1 MTLQEQVKEAL
12 KGIDEERT
20 ESPDGWWGTS
30 EQAAFGA
37 ERLAKLL
44 AVLDEYAYAPRLTDQ
59 IILSPDSDFPRTA

>member
-37 ERLAKLL
+37 ERLAKVL
-44 AVLDEYAYAPRLTDQ
+44 ALIVNPPEQ
-59 IILSPDSDFPRTA
+59 PDARPHHPPTP